1 MIDQHGKVDG
11 IINNAG
17 IIHPFLKVNEL
28 EYDKIK
34 LVMDINFYGTLY
46 MVKSF
51 LPYLL
56 KRPVAHI
63 ANVSSMG
70 GFLPVPVQTIYGASK
85 AAVKL
90 LTEVLRAELK
100 DTNVKVT
107 LVFPGGVSTNI
118 MINSGLD
125 VADNKEISKEQFS
138 RLLTPKEAAKII
150 VKGIEN
156 DQIRVLAGKDSKI
169 MDKLYRLSPRRA
181 SDLIAD
187 KMKDLI

>member
-1 MIDQHGKVDG
+1 
-11 IINNAG
+11 
-17 IIHPFLKVNEL
+17 
-28 EYDKIK
+28 
-34 LVMDINFYGTLY
+34 
-46 MVKSF
+46 
-51 LPYLL
+51 
-56 KRPVAHI
+56 
-63 ANVSSMG
+63 
-70 GFLPVPVQTIYGASK
+70 
-85 AAVKL
+85 
-90 LTEVLRAELK
+90 
-100 DTNVKVT
+100 
-107 LVFPGGVSTNI
+107 